1 MPPIKRAIR
10 TKGKVGRKRNVAIL
24 ELGQGLCLVPQLCLT
39 LWDPIYYSLLGSS
52 VHGDSPGKNIGVGCH
67 ACLQGI
73 LPTQGSKLLLLWLLY
88 CKRVLYLLRDQRKM
102 WKGKSLS
109 VSDSLWSHG
118 LYSPW
123 NSPGQNTGDGSHS
136 LLQGI
141 FPTQRLNLGLPHCKQ
156 TLYYLSHQGSP

>member
-73 LPTQGSKLLLLWLLY
+73 LPTQG
-88 CKRVLYLLRDQRKM
+88 
-102 WKGKSLS
+102 
-109 VSDSLWSHG
+109 
-118 LYSPW
+118 
-123 NSPGQNTGDGSHS
+123 
-136 LLQGI
+136 
-141 FPTQRLNLGLPHCKQ
+141 LNLGLLHCRWIP
-156 TLYYLSHQGSP
+156 YCLSHQGSPIILEWVAYPFSRGTSWPKNWTGVSWIAGRFFTIWAIREAQKFLRQYQYI